1 MTQILTWG
9 LALFTPKNFGRP
21 SIQGT
26 CLSYHFDDCRAL
38 ATAVRSVAPKL
49 TPALA
54 KEWVEN
60 TEDPWRTETDRGVLM
75 KRGISHA
82 GHGLKMLKKKKQ
94 KQKLALKIKLTTVKQ
109 IKGLPLF
116 KYMIHM

>member
-1 MTQILTWG
+1 M
-9 LALFTPKNFGRP
+9 
-21 SIQGT
+21 
-26 CLSYHFDDCRAL
+26 
-38 ATAVRSVAPKL
+38 APKL

-54 KEWVEN
+54 KEWEEN

-94 KQKLALKIKLTTVKQ
+94 KQKLALKNEDSSNDS
-109 IKGLPLF
+109 
-116 KYMIHM
+116 